1 MDAAAALLHP
11 QPSCFAASRFD
22 AADYTEQLEEAL
34 ALQAIYEDAFRVAGA
49 SGLPP
54 CSDLEPDALLAD
66 CPPPQPVLLTTEC
79 LVHVDVPPPGLQLC
93 IAARARGGEG
103 GSKGAGGAGP
113 STDNG
118 THAIGEPVLY
128 LPPLRLRLRLPP
140 GYPSTQP
147 PLPSLHAVWLT
158 EEQALELA
166 RTLLGRWDAGA
177 AGPVT
182 YEWVEYLRC
191 GALDALGI
199 DGRLELLDQ
208 HGAAA
213 ALQQQA
219 SEAAGEAAE
228 ALGGGNGAECLS
240 SLPPPPLPPPPLQ
253 HVDVEQI
260 AMNLLRYNASKC
272 AEAFGMEMHCCP
284 ICFDDVVGSKC
295 VLLDC
300 SHAFCAEC
308 FSTHCRMH
316 TLEGS
321 VESVRCP
328 DPACRVQVP
337 PHVLSKVLTQV
348 RASRET

>member
-1 MDAAAALLHP
+1 VASSAPRAHGAGGMDAAAALLHP

-272 AEAFGMEMHCCP
+272 AEAFGMEMHWW
-284 ICFDDVVGSKC
+284 VG
-295 VLLDC
+295 L
-300 SHAFCAEC
+300 CAC
-308 FSTHCRMH
+308 
-316 TLEGS
+316 
-321 VESVRCP
+321 
-328 DPACRVQVP
+328 
-337 PHVLSKVLTQV
+337 V
-348 RASRET
+348 RACLRACVRPFVRAWMRKHACGCA